1 MVEKKYPSGIS
12 ADDTQTLKSVVC
24 SCFSTNSFLSFLSL
38 HTGTWQQHLMCKQ
51 MEIRINMKLCTT
63 HSLSVCVASC
73 RLAHS
78 VAAAVLKDELV
89 IGTVRTTRIHK
100 QTVGSHSSCLCFLS
114 LAPAFFFYFCK
125 YPRCLPTSSN
135 VFSIWGQLF
144 TSPGFVPST

>member
-1 MVEKKYPSGIS
+1 
-12 ADDTQTLKSVVC
+12 
-24 SCFSTNSFLSFLSL
+24 
-38 HTGTWQQHLMCKQ
+38 MCKQ

-114 LAPAFFFYFCK
+114 LAPAFFFIFVSIRGAFPQAAMCFQSEANYSPPLVLFPAHK
-125 YPRCLPTSSN
+125 KKKQRAVYTLQA
-135 VFSIWGQLF
+135 FSHLSAVDAQ
-144 TSPGFVPST
+144 SD